1 MENRI
6 ALIGII
12 VEDLEAAPAVNA
24 VLHEFARHVVGR
36 MGIPCP
42 ERHLSI
48 ISVVIDAPADII
60 NALGGRLG
68 RIPGISVKSQMARLR
83 REEA

>member
-48 ISVVIDAPADII
+48 ISRTSSTPWA
-60 NALGGRLG
+60 GGWAASRA
-68 RIPGISVKSQMARLR
+68 SA
-83 REEA
+83 